1 MVITEPNIIKTKK
14 HSTSITMMQLIQF
27 TICWFQ
33 SCYSYYL
40 GSHCGYGE
48 WLKVLMIIYQSS
60 MFALFMQFYKK
71 TSIGKSYNYTSLIVK
86 IVLAILALS
95 LIIFFLG
102 KINFPAPN
110 KLIKQQLPRENLKIV
125 K

>member
-1 MVITEPNIIKTKK
+1 
-14 HSTSITMMQLIQF
+14 
-27 TICWFQ
+27 
-33 SCYSYYL
+33 
-40 GSHCGYGE
+40 
-48 WLKVLMIIYQSS
+48 
-60 MFALFMQFYKK
+60 MQFYKK
-71 TSIGKSYNYTSLIVK
+71 TSIGKSYNYTSLILK

-110 KLIKQQLPRENLKIV
+110 KLIKQEIPRENLKIV

>member
-1 MVITEPNIIKTKK
+1 
-14 HSTSITMMQLIQF
+14 
-27 TICWFQ
+27 
-33 SCYSYYL
+33 
-40 GSHCGYGE
+40 
-48 WLKVLMIIYQSS
+48 
-60 MFALFMQFYKK
+60 MQFYKK
-71 TSIGKSYNYTSLIVK
+71 TSIGKSYNYTSLIFK
-86 IVLAILALS
+86 IVLAILTLS

>member
-1 MVITEPNIIKTKK
+1 
-14 HSTSITMMQLIQF
+14 
-27 TICWFQ
+27 
-33 SCYSYYL
+33 
-40 GSHCGYGE
+40 
-48 WLKVLMIIYQSS
+48 
-60 MFALFMQFYKK
+60 MQFYKK
-71 TSIGKSYNYTSLIVK
+71 TSIGKSYNYTSLILK
-86 IVLAILALS
+86 IVLSILTLS